1 MFGLYTYL
9 SIAIY
14 LESQKHFSGERGLQG
29 AQVQEAVPRGIGHHV
44 EACYCRRAE
53 GLITVL
59 KCAIVTN

>member
-14 LESQKHFSGERGLQG
+14 LESQKHFSGERGLQ

-44 EACYCRRAE
+44 EACYRHRAE
-53 GLITVL
+53 GLVTVL
-59 KCAIVTN
+59 KCVIITD